1 MAPPNF
7 YFQKPAVVEI
17 VITNFR
23 GSLFWT
29 PCYKWYSLVPVD
41 PKPGLIGR
49 VATGRASSVKSRGR
63 GVTIYLLSMPFL

>member
-23 GSLFWT
+23 GSLFW
-29 PCYKWYSLVPVD
+29 YSIVYSGIVWCRSIPSQ
-41 PKPGLIGR
+41 G
-49 VATGRASSVKSRGR
+49 
-63 GVTIYLLSMPFL
+63 